1 MTDAD
6 WLAGKDPD
14 AMLSTIA
21 DRLSDRQLHL
31 IACGL
36 ARRVR
41 EFLPEGDPRDALE
54 FCEQN
59 AGTVH
64 LHADAEN
71 WLERLEAASP
81 PGQDAARAA
90 QREIVLSADPDA
102 DPASFVHETDDGPN
116 PAAPLFQAACRDA
129 GNSVEMAGQAASE
142 AVQVIAALLG
152 DPPGEEQIAAIRE
165 MVREASVTRG
175 SASLAASSALKFKS
189 LGDAAADA
197 DPRKNVNVRYAASL
211 QRVTTM
217 EEQSGHA
224 DMVEQKD
231 RADRRATARMLH
243 EVAGNP
249 YRPFRFE
256 PEWRTADV
264 LGVARATYDG
274 RHFERMP
281 ILADALLDADC
292 DEEAVLRHCRGTE
305 LHAPEG
311 PAHGRGCWVLD
322 LILGH
327 EPAYFELAPLVP
339 PPPPPPPTPAPNAKP
354 AGLGGIDRL
363 LKAIQNADDDD
374 ED

>member
-1 MTDAD
+1 MNPAD

-14 AMLSTIA
+14 SMLALVA

-36 ARRVR
+36 ARRVWD
-41 EFLPEGDPRDALE
+41 FLPAGDPRDALE
-54 FCEQN
+54 FCE
-59 AGTVH
+59 
-64 LHADAEN
+64 LHAGEAHLDADCES
-71 WLERLEAASP
+71 WLDRLEAASM
-81 PGQDAARAA
+81 PGQDAARAS
-90 QREIVLSADPDA
+90 QRAIVLSADPDA
-102 DPASFVHETDDGPN
+102 DPASFQLETEEGPN

-142 AVQVIAALLG
+142 AIQVIAALLG
-152 DPPGEEQIAAIRE
+152 DPPGEEQIATIRE

-175 SASLAASSALKFKS
+175 SASLAASSALKFKA

-217 EEQSGHA
+217 DEQSGHA
-224 DMVEQKD
+224 EMVETKE

-249 YRPFRFE
+249 FRPFRFE
-256 PEWRTADV
+256 ESWRTADV

-274 RHFERMP
+274 RHFDRMP
-281 ILADALLDADC
+281 VLADALLDADC

-311 PAHGRGCWVLD
+311 PTHARGSWVLD

-327 EPAYFELAPLVP
+327 EPAYFALPPLEP
-339 PPPPPPPTPAPNAKP
+339 PPPPPPPSAPKAKP

-363 LKAIQNADDDD
+363 LKAIQSADADD